1 VAYVPLMQDGV
12 DRRLLIGTKLNAHD

>member
-1 VAYVPLMQDGV
+1 VADAPLMQDGV